1 MLCPMRCA
9 HARIVSGRR
18 RLLRSRGTAFRGL
31 IEKHNYWQSSTAAA
45 ALMLSMISAS
55 AGFNAPALAG
65 SRSSIQVSM
74 DTNIVECPGPLGKVQ
89 AVPNPGSSPE
99 FAQLKSLAKELNPV
113 VGYYDPLS
121 APPPLLPPPCREQQQ
136 LACRG

>member
-1 MLCPMRCA
+1 
-9 HARIVSGRR
+9 
-18 RLLRSRGTAFRGL
+18 
-31 IEKHNYWQSSTAAA
+31 
-45 ALMLSMISAS
+45 MLSMLSAS

-74 DTNIVECPGPLGKVQ
+74 DTNIVECPGPVGKVQ
-89 AVPNPGSSPE
+89 AVPNPGSSAE

-121 APPPLLPPPCREQQQ
+121 APPPLLPGGSSPSQVEEAAQTASTVRRSRQSNPRPTT
-136 LACRG
+136 

>member
-1 MLCPMRCA
+1 
-9 HARIVSGRR
+9 
-18 RLLRSRGTAFRGL
+18 
-31 IEKHNYWQSSTAAA
+31 
-45 ALMLSMISAS
+45 MLSMLSAS

-74 DTNIVECPGPLGKVQ
+74 DTNIVECPGPVGKVQ
-89 AVPNPGSSPE
+89 AVPNPGSSAE

-121 APPPLLPPPCREQQQ
+121 APPPLPPPPVPRAAAASLLWIAQ
-136 LACRG
+136 RRSSG

>member
-1 MLCPMRCA
+1 
-9 HARIVSGRR
+9 
-18 RLLRSRGTAFRGL
+18 
-31 IEKHNYWQSSTAAA
+31 
-45 ALMLSMISAS
+45 MLSMFSAS

-121 APPPLLPPPCREQQQ
+121 APPPLLPPPVPRAAAAS
-136 LACRG
+136 LPWIGLTPARRSSG